1 MNKLFICFDPPP
13 PEELESDYPWDKLQN
28 FGTRGIGWTE
38 YEWHCYYNRLLA
50 KLRELQ
56 Q

>member
-1 MNKLFICFDPPP
+1 VTLP
-13 PEELESDYPWDKLQN
+13 PEELESDYPRDRLQN
-28 FGTRGIGWTE
+28 FGTGWTE